1 MDTLNWNNPKLID
14 AMILFNQRNIIRTI
28 CGVDNASIVSNDI
41 LDKEKMIKFIK
52 EAMNINDNH

>member
-1 MDTLNWNNPKLID
+1 MDTLNWINPKLID
-14 AMILFNQRNIIRTI
+14 AIILFNQRNIIRSI
-28 CGVDNASIVSNDI
+28 CSIDDASIVSNDI